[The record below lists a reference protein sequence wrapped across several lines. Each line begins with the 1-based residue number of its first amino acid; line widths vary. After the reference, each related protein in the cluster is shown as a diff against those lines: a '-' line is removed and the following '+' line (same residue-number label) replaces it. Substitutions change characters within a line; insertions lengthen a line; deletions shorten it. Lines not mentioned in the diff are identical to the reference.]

1 MRKQITYALFAIT
14 GIAGL
19 FFLVR
24 AQKIVKNE
32 AYYEAVSQYVY
43 AHSGGAIGRD
53 ETVRVRFVNAAV
65 SPEQVGQAVPSN
77 IFSVEPKI
85 EGQAVWED
93 DRTIKLQPTA
103 PLKPGKLY
111 TAQVAL

>member
-1 MRKQITYALFAIT
+1 MRKQIAYALFAVA
-14 GIAGL
+14 GLAGL
-19 FFLVR
+19 FFLIR
-24 AQKIVKNE
+24 SQKIVKNE

-65 SPEQVGQAVPSN
+65 SAEQVGKPVAANV
-77 IFSVEPKI
+77 FSVDPKI
-85 EGQAVWED
+85 EGQAIWED

-103 PLKPGKLY
+103 SLTPGEQY
-111 TAQVAL
+111 TARVP